1 MPYLE
6 VSFNLPLQNTYT
18 YWSDED
24 IPVGCRVKTVL
35 GRRKMTGWVVSK
47 PEKIPEGLE
56 KHQIKSI
63 EGRVDEKPLFGTDL
77 LNLARWVSSLT
88 MCSLGEALSSMLPGG
103 KGKSR
108 EIDEGT
114 DTDAISRVEQL
125 TPDQQAALDAISLRK
140 DGWFYLYGI
149 TGSGKTEVFLKTAE
163 KTLAEG
169 RDVIYLVPEIA
180 LSHHL
185 VDGLKQRFPG
195 TVAVLHSGL
204 TPNRR
209 LAEWRR
215 IQSGEARF
223 VLGARS
229 AVFAPLKNPGLIII
243 DEEHEGSYKSGEKPR
258 YHARQVAMHRC
269 RLSSARLLMGSAS
282 PSVEAWNLMST
293 AKLERLVLRGRPA
306 GGAPPS
312 VSIVDL
318 KKEKGL
324 FSRALVSAMS
334 RVLGEGRQVL
344 LFLNRRGFSYQ
355 YSCRSCGEEI
365 HCRHCSV
372 PLTYHKSSQTMV
384 CHYCGY
390 HSAPPSSCPEC
401 GSVEMMAAGF
411 GTERVEEDV
420 SRLFPEKR
428 VVRLDTD
435 AVRKKGVLESTLRDF
450 RNGDIDILLGTQM
463 VAKGLNAP
471 GVKLAAVLSADTSLN
486 LPDFRAAE
494 RTFALILQVAGRAGR
509 FVPDGEVIVQTFRP
523 DAPPIRLAAE
533 NRIEEFYEYEI
544 DQRRLLGF
552 PPFSRLFRL
561 VIRGKNETAVRRY
574 SEHLASLLS
583 GGGENWELLGP
594 AECPIGRISA
604 HYRRHIILR
613 SSRFDITHGALRVVL
628 DNNPPPFGIRIE
640 VDIDPVSLL

>member
-1 MPYLE
+1 MHYLE
-6 VSFNLPLQNTYT
+6 ISFNLPLHNNYT
-18 YWSDED
+18 YSSEED
-24 IPVGCRVKTVL
+24 IPIGCRVKTVL
-35 GRRKMTGWVVSK
+35 GRRKITGWVVSHPK
-47 PEKIPEGLE
+47 NLPEGLDE
-56 KHQIKSI
+56 SKLRAI
-63 EGRVDEKPLFGTDL
+63 ESRVDKEPLFDEEL
-77 LNLARWVSSLT
+77 LNLARWMSSLT
-88 MCSLGEALSSMLPGG
+88 MCSPGEALSSMLPGG
-103 KGKSR
+103 KRESR
-108 EIDEGT
+108 DISETAAGDEIN
-114 DTDAISRVEQL
+114 RVEKL
-125 TPDQQAALDAISLRK
+125 TSGQQTALDSLEK
-140 DGWFYLYGI
+140 KSDGWFFLYGI
-149 TGSGKTEVFLKTAE
+149 TGSGKTEVFLRCAE
-163 KTLAEG
+163 STLAAG
-169 RDVIYLVPEIA
+169 KDVIYLVPEIA

-195 TVAVLHSGL
+195 LVAVLHSGL
-204 TPNRR
+204 TPSRR

-229 AVFAPLKNPGLIII
+229 AVFAPVQALGLVII
-243 DEEHEGSYKSGEKPR
+243 DEEHEGSYKSGATPR

-269 RLSSARLLMGSAS
+269 RLSSARLLMGSAT
-282 PSVEAWNLMST
+282 PSVEAWNMMST
-293 AKLERLVLRGRPA
+293 GNLERLELSGRPA
-306 GGAPPS
+306 GGAPPV

-324 FSRALVSAMS
+324 FSRSLVQAMS

-372 PLTYHKSSQTMV
+372 PLTYHKISGTMI

-390 HSAPPSSCPEC
+390 RTRPPTTCPEC
-401 GSVEMMAAGF
+401 GSVEMMSAGF
-411 GTERVEEDV
+411 GTERVEEEV
-420 SRLFPEKR
+420 SGLFPEKR

-450 RNGDIDILLGTQM
+450 RDGSIDVLLGTQM

-471 GVKLAAVLSADTSLN
+471 GVKLAGVLLADTSLN

-494 RTFALILQVAGRAGR
+494 RTFALILQVAGRSGR

-523 DAPPIRLAAE
+523 DAPAIRLAAE
-533 NRIEEFYEYEI
+533 NRIDEFYDYEI

-552 PPFSRLFRL
+552 PPFSRLFR
-561 VIRGKNETAVRRY
+561 VVVRGKDENRIRDY
-574 SEHLASLLS
+574 SEALASSLA
-583 GGGENWELLGP
+583 GGGENWEMLGP
-594 AECPIGRISA
+594 AECPIGRISS

-613 SSRFDITHGALRVVL
+613 SSRFDHTHNALGNAL
-628 DNNPPPFGIRIE
+628 NTFPPPHGVRIE